1 MQQWLTLMQLFGL
14 RPVRQL
20 GSMPFNNATNEY
32 RIASGAT
39 GPIFQGSLVIMAT
52 SGSVIIGT
60 ATATDT
66 VGVFNGCFYT
76 DPTTSKP
83 TWRNYYPG
91 SIAASDI
98 VAFVYDDPDMTFEVQ
113 CAGTLAITDIG
124 GNADTAGV
132 TGSTINGQSTTE
144 LAASA
149 GSGAAQMRIVGL
161 SKDPDNSD
169 VDSANANWY
178 VFFNEHAYKTTTGT

>member
-1 MQQWLTLMQLFGL
+1 MANVDAAFGL

-32 RIASGAT
+32 LIASSAT
-39 GPIFQGSLVIMAT
+39 GPIFQGSLVIMAAGGT
-52 SGSVIIGT
+52 VIIGT
-60 ATATDT
+60 ATAVDS

-98 VAFVYDDPDMTFEVQ
+98 VAFVFDDPDLTFEIQ
-113 CAGTLAITDIG
+113 TDGTVAATAVG
-124 GNADTAGV
+124 ENADTAGV
-132 TGSTINGQSTTE
+132 TGSTINGQSTME
-144 LAASA
+144 LSSTT
-149 GSGAAQMRIVGL
+149 GSGTAQMRIVGL

-169 VDSANANWY
+169 AASANSNWY
-178 VFFNEHAYKTTTGT
+178 VIFNEHAYKTTTGT

>member
-1 MQQWLTLMQLFGL
+1 MANVDGAFGL

-39 GPIFQGSLVIMAT
+39 GPIYQGSLVIMAT

-60 ATATDT
+60 ATAADT
-66 VGVFNGCFYT
+66 VGVFNGCYYT

-83 TWRNYYPG
+83 TWKNYYPG
-91 SIAASDI
+91 SVSASDI

-113 CAGTLAITDIG
+113 CAGTLAITAIG
-124 GNADTAGV
+124 GNADTSGV
-132 TGSTINGQSTTE
+132 TGSTVNGQSTTE

-149 GSGAAQMRIVGL
+149 GSSSAQMRIVGL

-178 VFFNEHAYKTTTGT
+178 VIFNEHAYKTTTGT

>member
-1 MQQWLTLMQLFGL
+1 MFEWNCCFPSSTISF
-14 RPVRQL
+14 
-20 GSMPFNNATNEY
+20 
-32 RIASGAT
+32 SG
-39 GPIFQGSLVIMAT
+39 
-52 SGSVIIGT
+52 VIIGT
-60 ATATDT
+60 ATAVDT

-91 SIAASDI
+91 SIASSDI
-98 VAFVYDDPDMTFEVQ
+98 VAFIYDDPDMTFEVQ

-124 GNADTAGV
+124 GNADTAGI

-169 VDSANANWY
+169 VASANANWY

>member
-1 MQQWLTLMQLFGL
+1 MANVDGAFGL

-20 GSMPFNNATNEY
+20 GSMPFNNAPNEY
-32 RIASGAT
+32 RIATGAT
-39 GPIFQGSLVIMAT
+39 GPIYQGSLVIMAT

-60 ATATDT
+60 ATAVDT

-76 DPTTSKP
+76 DPTTKKP
-83 TWRNYYPG
+83 TWKNYYPG
-91 SIAASDI
+91 SVSTTDI
-98 VAFVYDDPDMTFEVQ
+98 VAFIYDDPDMTFEIQ

-132 TGSTINGQSTTE
+132 SGSTINGQSSTE

-149 GSGAAQMRIVGL
+149 GSGTAQMRIVGL